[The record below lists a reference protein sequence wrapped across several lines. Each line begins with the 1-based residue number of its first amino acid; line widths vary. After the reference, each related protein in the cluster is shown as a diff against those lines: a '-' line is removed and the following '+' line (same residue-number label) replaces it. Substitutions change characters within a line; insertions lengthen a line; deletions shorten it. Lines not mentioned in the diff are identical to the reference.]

1 MAVTLGSKNVGDIV
15 KLKENGTPVEFL
27 IVHKGLPPTYY
38 DASCDGVWLLRKE
51 VYPKQWIGNQTD
63 YSGNGKYENSPVD
76 TWLGNTYFNM
86 FDSDTKTG
94 IKYVCVRYM
103 HGDAQNPNVS
113 SAWMRCFILSQCELG
128 YEKYASATQPDFSSK
143 LSYFS
148 EANESL
154 NIARRKTGVKWLTRD
169 TMQMQDGYYG
179 TTIGLSGYIDEEGYI
194 GGFNG
199 ANEKAVYVRPAMIFD
214 YNATVNADGSITV
227 NTAPSTPGNI
237 SVPGSI
243 QGGST
248 ITVSWSSSS
257 DAQGNLEG
265 YKLERSINGG
275 AWSQVYQGS
284 GTSATNYVAFG
295 TNTVT
300 YRVKAYDT
308 MGAESG
314 YRTSA
319 AVTVLNNTPPGTPQG
334 ITVPVNVRGGN
345 PITISWG
352 GSADAENNLAGY
364 ELERSVN
371 GGAWSQ
377 VFRGAQLSHADNIT
391 FGWQTVAYRVRA
403 YDAYSAYSGYAT
415 SETRAVDNNRPP
427 QIVCAFQSGSDLGIK
442 SSGFSFSY
450 TVNDTD
456 NRTGDVTVTE
466 TLNGTKRK
474 EFQPELGAE
483 NTFTVDGQE
492 FQCLP
497 NGKHSISI
505 AASDGKEA
513 ATYTLAFTKEVT
525 SACIMLETPR
535 DADNRIKVCALA
547 VSGYIPE
554 DALYRVL
561 VTNNAKDMEPE
572 WEDCTQA
579 VKNGANYLFS
589 NQTAE
594 NGFAFNFKISV
605 SRGESGTGG
614 YITSVQGGFQ

>member
-1 MAVTLGSKNVGDIV
+1 MAVTLGNKNVGDIV
-15 KLKENGTPVEFL
+15 KLKENGTPVEFI

-38 DASCDGVWLLRKE
+38 DASCNGVWLLRKQ
-51 VYPKQWIGNQTD
+51 VYPVQWSGD
-63 YSGNGKYENSPVD
+63 GRGNGNYAQGEMKS
-76 TWLGNTYFNM
+76 WLENTYYNM
-86 FDSDTKTG
+86 FDSVTKTG
-94 IKYVCVRYM
+94 IKNVRIPYEY
-103 HGDAQNPNVS
+103 GSGS
-113 SAWMRCFILSQCELG
+113 SATGAAGTLGHCFPLSFCEVG
-128 YEKYASATQPDFSSK
+128 NRFSDAVFSSR
-143 LSYFS
+143 LSYFAS
-148 EANESL
+148 CNDTYEEKRAADQQWYTRN
-154 NIARRKTGVKWLTRD
+154 TGYNSYYNVNWLGSVRTTGLLD
-169 TMQMQDGYYG
+169 N
-179 TTIGLSGYIDEEGYI
+179 TIGKSASEKYYI
-194 GGFNG
+194 
-199 ANEKAVYVRPAMIFD
+199 RPAMIFGND
-214 YNATVNADGSITV
+214 ATVNNDGSVTV
-227 NTAPSTPGNI
+227 NTAPSAPGNI
-237 SVPGSI
+237 SVPSSI

-442 SSGFSFSY
+442 SSGFSFPY

-497 NGKHSISI
+497 NGNHTISI

-513 ATYTLAFTKEVT
+513 ATHTLAFTKEVT

-561 VTNNAKDMEPE
+561 VTNNAKDTEPE

-579 VKNGANYLFS
+579 VKNGANHLFS